1 VIKDIEQGKPLLIR
15 LEAQNGVAGT
25 IDMPPP
31 LGLIGREDQKPVT
44 GCTVGA
50 MACGITMGGYNGYP
64 LIVAVDNGGKG
75 DVANRNWQDKGT
87 RP

>member
-50 MACGITMGGYNGYP
+50 MAYVLQDGHKTMIPNCIGGQKS
-64 LIVAVDNGGKG
+64 LHEL
-75 DVANRNWQDKGT
+75 
-87 RP
+87 